1 MATPQ
6 EKLADAL
13 EALRAL
19 QSGGVTA
26 IRASQLRS
34 AQLRLLLAQ
43 GFLRRVM
50 RGWYIASRPE
60 AHIGREDWHTAFW
73 PFCIDYLNA
82 RFGERW
88 SLSPEQSLSLH
99 AGNASVPAQLLV
111 RASKGRN
118 KPTPLAQGA
127 SIMELRTELTPS
139 EHTEL
144 DTGLRVYSLPAALL
158 AVPPPFYKRNPT
170 DARIALSQV
179 RDAADILAPLL
190 DAGRSKVA
198 GRLAGAFRNIGQH
211 EMAEQILANM
221 RAAGYQVSPL
231 DPFEQPAPVALRLR
245 EPSPYCNRL
254 RLMWQQM
261 RQTVI
266 DRFPMPSERPF
277 DPDAFLARMDE
288 LYTEDAY
295 HSLSIEAYRVNNAL
309 IERVRSGGWN
319 PDGVASDRDARD
331 ALAARGYWQAFQAM
345 KRSVA
350 QVLPGASSGQGL
362 AAGKTAE
369 SDHHEWHR
377 ELFAPA
383 VVAGILTPVDLAG
396 YRNDQVYLR
405 GSLHTPPNKEAVRDC
420 MPVFF
425 ELLKAEPSAAVRA
438 VLGHFLFVYIHPYMD
453 GNGRL
458 ARLLM
463 NLMLASGGYAWLV
476 VPVQQRSEYMNAL
489 EAASVGGD
497 IGPFAA
503 FLGDLARQAE

>member
-19 QSGGVTA
+19 QSSGVTA
-26 IRASQLRS
+26 IRTSQFRP

-43 GFLRRVM
+43 GFLRQVM

-60 AHIGREDWHTAFW
+60 ARDESEDWPAVFW

-82 RFGERW
+82 RFGDQW

-99 AGNASVPAQLLV
+99 AGNARVPAQLLV
-111 RASKGRN
+111 RAPRGRN
-118 KPTPLAQGA
+118 KPTPLAHGA

-139 EHTEL
+139 EHTEISP
-144 DTGLRVYSLPAALL
+144 GLRGYSLPAALV

-170 DARIALSQV
+170 DARIALSQI

-190 DAGRSKVA
+190 DGGRSKVA

-211 EMAEQILANM
+211 EMAEKILANM
-221 RAAGYQVSPL
+221 RAAGYQVSPV
-231 DPFEQPAPVALRLR
+231 DPFEQSVPVALRLR

-261 RQTVI
+261 REAVI
-266 DRFPMPSERPF
+266 SRFPMPTGRQLGLDDF
-277 DPDAFLARMDE
+277 MAQMDAI
-288 LYTEDAY
+288 YTEDAY
-295 HSLSIEAYRVNNAL
+295 HSLSIEAYRVNSVL
-309 IERVRSGGWN
+309 IERVRSGEWN
-319 PDGVASDRDARD
+319 PDGVENDREARD
-331 ALAARGYWQAFQAM
+331 ALAARGYWQAFQAV

-350 QVLPGASSGQGL
+350 QVLQGAQSGEV
-362 AAGKTAE
+362 AE
-369 SDHHEWHR
+369 GRHHEWHR

-420 MPVFF
+420 MPTFF
-425 ELLKAEPSAAVRA
+425 ELLQAEPNAAVRA
-438 VLGHFLFVYIHPYMD
+438 VLGHFFFVYIHPYMD

-458 ARLLM
+458 ARFLM

-476 VPVQQRSEYMNAL
+476 VPVQQRKTYMDAL

-497 IGPFAA
+497 IEPFAA
-503 FLGDLARQAE
+503 FLGDLARQEE

>member
-13 EALRAL
+13 KALKAL
-19 QSGGVTA
+19 QSRGVTA
-26 IRASQLRS
+26 IRASQLRP

-50 RGWYIASRPE
+50 RGWYIAARPE
-60 AHIGREDWHTAFW
+60 AHSESEDWHTAFW
-73 PFCIDYLNA
+73 PFCKDYLNA
-82 RFGERW
+82 RFGDRW

-111 RASKGRN
+111 RAPKGRN
-118 KPTPLAQGA
+118 KPTPLADGM

-139 EHTEL
+139 EHTEVSP
-144 DTGLRVYSLPAALL
+144 GLRVYRLSTALVAA
-158 AVPPPFYKRNPT
+158 PPPFYRHNPT

-190 DAGRSKVA
+190 DGGRSKVA

-211 EMAEQILANM
+211 EMAEKILANM
-221 RAAGYQVSPL
+221 RAAGYQVSPV

-266 DRFPMPSERPF
+266 DRFPMPAGRPF
-277 DPDAFLARMDE
+277 DPDDYMAQMDAI
-288 LYTEDAY
+288 YTEDAY
-295 HSLSIEAYRVNNAL
+295 HSLSIEAYRVNTAL

-319 PDGVASDRDARD
+319 PDGVESDRDARD
-331 ALAARGYWQAFQAM
+331 ALAARGYWQAFQAV

-350 QVLPGASSGQGL
+350 QVLEGASSGEV
-362 AAGKTAE
+362 AE
-369 SDHHEWHR
+369 SGHHEWHR

-383 VVAGILTPVDLAG
+383 VVAGTLTPVDLAG

-438 VLGHFLFVYIHPYMD
+438 VLGHFFFVYIHPYMD

-458 ARLLM
+458 ARFLM
-463 NLMLASGGYAWLV
+463 NLMLASGGHAWLV
-476 VPVQQRSEYMNAL
+476 VPVQRRKAYMDAL

-503 FLGDLARQAE
+503 FLGDLARQEE